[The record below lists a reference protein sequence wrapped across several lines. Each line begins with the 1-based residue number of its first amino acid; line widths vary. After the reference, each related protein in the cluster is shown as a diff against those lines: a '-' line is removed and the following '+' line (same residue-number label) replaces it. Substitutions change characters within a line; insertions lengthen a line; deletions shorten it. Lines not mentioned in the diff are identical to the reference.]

1 MKKIRIVNNANIEVF
16 DCDFVTDILTDN
28 NGSIVAIGVS
38 KNENAAK
45 IFNNI
50 LDAAFWGP
58 NIRAYFE
65 SIGRRHVSIDY
76 I

>member
-1 MKKIRIVNNANIEVF
+1 MKKIRIVNNANIENL
-16 DCDFVTDILTDN
+16 DCDFITDILTDK
-28 NGSIVAIGVS
+28 NGGIIAISVS

-65 SIGRRHVSIDY
+65 SIGKRHARIDY